1 MVDNEIGN
9 AKIREFAKNNI
20 EDIENGNSIG
30 RDGRCFGVNIFEEG
44 TNKSLGRYKA
54 CCSKMKSDTSY
65 ILECEK
71 ENKGTD
77 SSIEYFR
84 IEPRDIVVERSS
96 NNELAFKKGVKVLIV
111 KH

>member
-20 EDIENGNSIG
+20 EDIENGKSSG
-30 RDGRCFGVNIFEEG
+30 REGRCFGINVFEER
-44 TNKSLGRYKA
+44 TNKLLGRYKA
-54 CCSKMKSDTSY
+54 CCSKRKDDSSY

-71 ENKGTD
+71 ENND

-84 IEPRDIVVERSS
+84 IEPRDIVIERCS
-96 NNELAFKKGVKVLIV
+96 NNELAFKKEGKILIA
-111 KH
+111 KHC

>member
-20 EDIENGNSIG
+20 EDIENGKSSG
-30 RDGRCFGVNIFEEG
+30 REGRYFGINVFEER

-54 CCSKMKSDTSY
+54 CCSKRKDDSSY

-71 ENKGTD
+71 ENND